1 VTDSQYQHLLQAV
14 QLQQRALGILAGG
27 AKLSHQGSAEFSR
40 VLNEAA
46 TALIQAHHPNEDT
59 IERAEAV
66 LALR

>member
-27 AKLSHQGSAEFSR
+27 AKLSPQSTTDLGQ

-46 TALIQAHHPNEDT
+46 TALIQAHHPDDDT

-66 LALR
+66 HTLR